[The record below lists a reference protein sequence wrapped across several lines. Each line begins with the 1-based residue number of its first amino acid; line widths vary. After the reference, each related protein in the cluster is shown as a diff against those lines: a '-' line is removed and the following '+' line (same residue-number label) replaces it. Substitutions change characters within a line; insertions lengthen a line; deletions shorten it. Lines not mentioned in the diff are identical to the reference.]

1 MTEFDRKEYQT
12 VILAALLHDIGKF
25 LQRIKGIKEKYLDI
39 KHPDLGADFVS
50 WTGVFAKENSAFQSW
65 RKFSQTISKD
75 WVDKDKLDKSIRKHH
90 SGFQQWGWIVH
101 KSDSYSTKERFQE
114 GEDVTTYPPKGRLVP
129 LQPVFTS
136 VNLGENKIKE
146 LFGYSP
152 TVLDTFKSFPVP
164 DKKKLDDDESN
175 TVFMQFIEELTG
187 IDIGNS
193 TFEKY
198 YNTLHSIFEKYLWCL
213 PCHTYQ
219 KIADVSIFDHLKSA
233 SAIAACLYKYH
244 YAENLWG
251 IAKDIDNDE
260 PEKFLLVGGDLSGI
274 QKYLYQIS
282 AITGEGGVAK
292 RLRARSFYISAL
304 VEVIIA
310 KILKELYLPISCQFL
325 STGGKFMLLVPNTN
339 DTKDMLRKLNQEIS
353 EWLLNEFSGELSLTM
368 DWSIPLKGNDFLRK
382 TDFKP
387 VQNEE
392 TENEEDLLEEK
403 NPEQYRE
410 CNFRDRLDELWLAI
424 EKKKTEKFLT
434 VLSENGKWNKAPF
447 VRTEHYNSYAEG
459 AKDCRSCEKFP
470 AEYTDP
476 HDDHQSEKALCK
488 KCRIDKI
495 IGRKLLDAEYLAIGC
510 NSGNRTVQNNNN
522 DQDTFAFFDGQ
533 YFIKILNS
541 YSNAEWENDYI
552 VVQKLRDHKDEKDPV
567 AAGCTHRFIANY
579 TPFFENYSSNNE
591 LCQKCKEPEDCEQK
605 EWMKNQKQE
614 KKHLYTFSCIAAAGS
629 SKIADDDKD
638 DAQQGYKG
646 IQRIGVLKADVDNL
660 GLIFSEGLQNGI
672 TPSRFLTMSR
682 MFDLFFSGWMCRIL
696 KETPKYKEIYTV
708 YSGGDDLVVVGPWE
722 KVIRFARQLNHE
734 FRRFTCHN
742 NDITLSAG
750 IAIVHPKYPISAAV
764 SLADQYLEA
773 SKAAGKNRVTVFDTT
788 VQWEKLPALFETKDF
803 LNNYHKNYE
812 NILTT
817 RFLHRLLTYHKMYK
831 DSSRN
836 IRNLLFH
843 SQMHYD
849 VRRNITERIESL
861 RKNLKDKPE
870 MLKELD
876 RFATEI
882 KVFLL
887 KLYKAPPEREDMEN
901 LNIPVSWVL
910 YKNRKYKIKGAL
922 NE

>member
-1 MTEFDRKEYQT
+1 MIEFNKIEYQT

-25 LQRIKGIKEKYLDI
+25 LQRIKGIKEKYPDI

-50 WTGVFAKENSAFQSW
+50 WTGVLAKENSTFQSW
-65 RKFSQTISKD
+65 RKFSQNISND
-75 WVDKDKLDKSIRKHH
+75 WIDKDKLDKSIRKHH
-90 SGFQQWGWIVH
+90 SGFQRWGWIVR
-101 KSDSYSTKERFQE
+101 KSDNYSTKERFQE

-136 VNLGENKIKE
+136 VNLGENKTKE

-152 TVLDTFKSFPVP
+152 TVLDTFNSFPVP
-164 DKKKLDDDESN
+164 DKKRLEDNEAGAVFEPFIKELLDIS
-175 TVFMQFIEELTG
+175 
-187 IDIGNS
+187 IGDS

-198 YNTLHSIFEKYLWCL
+198 YNTLHSVFEKYLWCL
-213 PCHTYQ
+213 PCHAHPE
-219 KIADVSIFDHLKSA
+219 IADVSIFDHLKSA

-244 YAENLWG
+244 YAEDTWEIKKHIN
-251 IAKDIDNDE
+251 NDE
-260 PEKFLLVGGDLSGI
+260 LEKFLLVGGDISGI

-304 VEVIIA
+304 VEVIII

-325 STGGKFMLLVPNTN
+325 STGGKFMLLVPNTD
-339 DTKDMLRKLNQEIS
+339 DTKNRLMELNQEIS
-353 EWLLNEFSGELSLTM
+353 EWLITEFSGELSLTM

-387 VQNEE
+387 VQNGE
-392 TENEEDLLEEK
+392 TENEEDLLEEI
-403 NPEQYRE
+403 NPEQHRE

-434 VLSENGKWNKAPF
+434 VLSENGRWNKTPF
-447 VRTEHYNSYAEG
+447 VRTELYNSYAEG

-476 HDDHQSEKALCK
+476 HDDHQSEKVLCK

-510 NSGNRTVQNNNN
+510 NPGNRTVQNNN
-522 DQDTFAFFDGQ
+522 DHDTFSFFDGQ
-533 YFIKILNS
+533 YSIKILNS
-541 YSNAEWENDYI
+541 YSNAEWKNDYI
-552 VVQKLRDHKDEKDPV
+552 VVQKLRDHKDEKNPV

-579 TPFFENYSSNNE
+579 TPFFENYSSLNP

-605 EWMKNQKQE
+605 EMME
-614 KKHLYTFSCIAAAGS
+614 KKKKEKHLFTFSCIAAS
-629 SKIADDDKD
+629 SSEST
-638 DAQQGYKG
+638 GNNEYKG

-660 GLIFSEGLQNGI
+660 GLIFSEGLRNRI

-682 MFDLFFSGWMCRIL
+682 MFDLFFSGWMYRIL
-696 KETPKYKEIYTV
+696 KETPEYKEIYTV

-722 KVIRFARQLNHE
+722 KVICFARQLNNE
-734 FRRFTCHN
+734 FRRFTCRN

-788 VQWEKLPALFETKDF
+788 VKWEELPNLFETKDF
-803 LNNYHKNYE
+803 LNNYHERYE

-861 RKNLKDKPE
+861 RNNLKDKPE

-876 RFATEI
+876 LFATEI

-887 KLYKAPPEREDMEN
+887 KLYKAPPEREGMEN

-910 YKNRKYKIKGAL
+910 YKNRKYKIKEGAL